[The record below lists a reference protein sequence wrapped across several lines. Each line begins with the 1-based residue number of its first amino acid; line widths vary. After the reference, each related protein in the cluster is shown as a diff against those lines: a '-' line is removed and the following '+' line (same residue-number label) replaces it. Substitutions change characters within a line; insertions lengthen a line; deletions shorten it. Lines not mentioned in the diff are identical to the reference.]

1 MRGGSGG
8 EGLKAGPQVPGNT
21 FIPVSLEYGMLAV
34 NTMANQNIVLFL
46 RGKGDGNVDRY
57 MFYKA

>member
-21 FIPVSLEYGMLAV
+21 FIPISLEYRMLAV
-34 NTMANQNIVLFL
+34 NTLAKQNIVLFV
-46 RGKGDGNVDRY
+46 RGKGGGNVDRC
-57 MFYKA
+57 MFYEA